1 MNFIDFIQTNI
12 FVTALALLI
21 TLATC
26 IISEVHGYRKM
37 KIENF
42 NDIYKCL
49 DEFAKK
55 RSKIL
60 DKCKKISEELAAAL
74 PEKWDGKTDNE
85 YMKKY
90 HNSYHGINEIV
101 AEYSK
106 VLDLFLSFSHF
117 LYKNK
122 PIIPIIKTECW
133 SILSLYE
140 LLITMECNSGIYKI
154 KYSQIVSLVQ
164 FICLSGKKNDK
175 KRLTEYLQRNQISEF
190 D

>member
-12 FVTALALLI
+12 FVTALTLLI

-106 VLDLFLSFSHF
+106 VL
-117 LYKNK
+117 
-122 PIIPIIKTECW
+122 
-133 SILSLYE
+133 
-140 LLITMECNSGIYKI
+140 
-154 KYSQIVSLVQ
+154 VSVPR
-164 FICLSGKKNDK
+164 CLW
-175 KRLTEYLQRNQISEF
+175 RLQRSRFLQVFLTHTCSPVWRSWPF
-190 D
+190 